1 MKNSNS
7 KTMEE
12 CVSHLQ
18 MMVEDLNS
26 VVTDQNREI
35 LLLKQKI
42 EFLLKREAEREYTD
56 QSSVIISDEK
66 PPHW

>member
-1 MKNSNS
+1 
-7 KTMEE
+7 MEE

>member
-1 MKNSNS
+1 
-7 KTMEE
+7 MEE
-12 CVSHLQ
+12 CLSHLQ

>member
-12 CVSHLQ
+12 CLSHLQ